1 MGSPLARALA
11 AGERDTFLALV
22 QARTLLTPG
31 GCWLWMGCVST
42 TGYAR
47 VRVAGRQHGLHR
59 LVVQVAEGRPLDSE
73 PVHHACA
80 VRRCVAPAHLAR
92 VTARENAAEMLAR
105 TYYLQRIARLEA
117 ALAELAPDH
126 PALA

>member
-1 MGSPLARALA
+1 
-11 AGERDTFLALV
+11 
-22 QARTLLTPG
+22 
-31 GCWLWMGCVST
+31 
-42 TGYAR
+42 
-47 VRVAGRQHGLHR
+47 
-59 LVVQVAEGRPLDSE
+59 
-73 PVHHACA
+73 
-80 VRRCVAPAHLAR
+80 